1 VDESTVNYEFAVLRP
16 IPHLFI
22 YGYLLLLRRG
32 VWTARAIL
40 PIERTHAIFTFL
52 KREVKGEESR
62 NKTDL
67 RVGRLTVLGV
77 PKVAFVF
84 M

>member
-1 VDESTVNYEFAVLRP
+1 VDESNVNYEFAVLRS

-22 YGYLLLLRRG
+22 YGSVVAAPWCLDSTGFR
-32 VWTARAIL
+32 L

-84 M
+84 I